1 MNRMESRIETEL
13 EVRTYIDNIK
23 YALDR
28 GARRNNM
35 KVISSMKKLCT
46 CCMEVHDVKIVEVK
60 ESNTFKGQKIDY
72 IVTYNY
78 CDAAEEFYSDELM
91 IEKND
96 ISMKDAYRR
105 QNRLLTYAEIAAV
118 RKKYSI
124 SQKDLAILL
133 GWGEKTIT
141 RYEGHQVQ
149 DMAHD
154 SILRKI
160 DSDPE
165 WFLELLEKGKDK
177 IPESSY
183 KKYKKEISKVYKN
196 MQDEYLRK
204 SIQAQYIT
212 YEDEMHFGKNKLNF
226 EKIVDTICYYANS
239 GKVKNL
245 FKVKLM
251 KMLWYADFLSYKRY
265 NHSITGLIY
274 MAKPMGALPIGHK
287 SIIDLNGIIY
297 EEIEFENGSGYKFIK
312 NGRTKY
318 SSLTD
323 EDILVLD
330 NIIDIFG
337 NSTTEDIVKK
347 MHNEL
352 AYKETEVDNVISYEY
367 AKDLS
372 IA

>member
-1 MNRMESRIETEL
+1 
-13 EVRTYIDNIK
+13 
-23 YALDR
+23 
-28 GARRNNM
+28 M
-35 KVISSMKKLCT
+35 KVISSMKKLCI
-46 CCMEVHDVKIVEVK
+46 CCMEVHDVKVVEVK
-60 ESNTFKGQKIDY
+60 DTNTFKGQKIDY
-72 IVTYNY
+72 IATYNY
-78 CDAAEEFYSDELM
+78 CDAADEYYSDELM

-96 ISMKDAYRR
+96 LSMKDAYRR
-105 QNRLLTYAEIAAV
+105 KNRLLTYTEIIAV
-118 RKKYSI
+118 RDKYSI

-160 DSDPE
+160 NNDPE

-177 IPESSY
+177 IPESY
-183 KKYKKEISKVYKN
+183 YEKYKREISKNYEK

-212 YEDEMHFGKNKLNF
+212 YEDENFFGKRKLDF
-226 EKIVDTICYYANS
+226 EKIVDAICYYANS
-239 GKVKNL
+239 EKVKSL

-287 SIIDLNGIIY
+287 SIIDLNGIMY
-297 EEIEFENGSGYKFIK
+297 EEIEFEKGSGYKFVK
-312 NGRTKY
+312 NSKNSF
-318 SSLTD
+318 SSLTK
-323 EDILVLD
+323 EDIFVLD
-330 NIIDIFG
+330 KIIDIFG
-337 NSTTEDIVKK
+337 NSTTEDIVEK
-347 MHNEL
+347 MHKEL
-352 AYKETEVDNVISYEY
+352 AYKETEVDNIISYEY